1 MSKISIIVPVY
12 NAAETLPDCLKS
24 ILSQQGVDFEV
35 ILIND
40 GSTDDSGIV
49 CDRLAATDPRVTAI
63 HQLNGGVSSARNA
76 GLEAATGEYVAFID
90 ADDALLEGALKNMS
104 TENADLVVAGYIKGN
119 LTCTP
124 ADDQLF
130 EGAEQISSFLDASIL
145 MDKLTLLN
153 TVWCKLF
160 RSDIIKSAGLKFDE
174 TLRYGEDKLFVLKY
188 LTHVESV
195 RTISTTVYDYIVRE
209 GSLSCDES
217 SDKHLTQVLS
227 LIEKYEPILAE
238 LNKKYLCPS
247 IKGLYH
253 YDLVGRYCARV
264 LTELAKRTSVL
275 LTIDNLKK
283 IYAYMDEDKDLGV
296 LSLRKGQIP
305 NILLFKMGCP
315 SLTLF
320 FYRVSST
327 IMSLFNV

>member
-1 MSKISIIVPVY
+1 MQLSIIVPIY
-12 NAAETLPDCLKS
+12 NVAPYLRKCVDSLLAQDYADYEI
-24 ILSQQGVDFEV
+24 ILVD
-35 ILIND
+35 D

-49 CDRLAATDPRVTAI
+49 CDRLAAADPRVTAI

-76 GLEAATGEYVAFID
+76 GLEAATGEYVAFVD
-90 ADDALLEGALKNMS
+90 ADDALLGGALKNMS
-104 TENADLVVAGYIKGN
+104 TENSDLVVAGYAKGN
-119 LTCTP
+119 QVCTP

-130 EGAEQISSFLDASIL
+130 EGAEQISSFLDSSIL
-145 MDKLTLLN
+145 MDKLPLLN
-153 TVWCKLF
+153 TVWCKMFKSEL
-160 RSDIIKSAGLKFDE
+160 IQSAGLKFDE

-283 IYAYMDEDKDLGV
+283 IYGFMDEDKELGV

-305 NILLFKMGCP
+305 NILLYKMGYP